1 MDGAGARLHGVTEPL
16 RDAQDEEE
24 RVESAWRAELAG
36 GLTTVAVLVVALGHL
51 LGGNGWL
58 VVDAVAAVFLV
69 PLVLI
74 DLRERRLPDRLTLSG
89 AAALLALVG
98 AQVAITADLAPLA
111 GALAGAALMA
121 GVLLVLHL
129 ASPRGMGFGDVKL
142 GLLLGVLVG
151 VRSAGLVLPA
161 LLLAGVLGGLVG
173 VVQMVRR
180 RRRDVTLPFGPF
192 LVAGAVLALA
202 LVAH

>member
-1 MDGAGARLHGVTEPL
+1 MTAPL
-16 RDAQDEEE
+16 PDSQEEEE

>member
-1 MDGAGARLHGVTEPL
+1 VTAPL
-16 RDAQDEEE
+16 PDSHEEDE

-36 GLTTVAVLVVALGHL
+36 GLTTVAVLVVALGHM
-51 LGGNGWL
+51 LGGTRWL

-74 DLRERRLPDRLTLSG
+74 DLRERRLPDHLTLSG

-98 AQVAITADLAPLA
+98 AQGAITGALAPLA

-142 GLLLGVLVG
+142 GLLLGVVLG
-151 VRSAGLVLPA
+151 ARTAGLVLPA
-161 LLLAGVLGGLVG
+161 LLLAGVLGALVG

-180 RRRDVTLPFGPF
+180 RRRDVMLPFGPF
-192 LVAGAVLALA
+192 LVAGTVLALA